1 METKLIKV
9 RMELYYQLVRE
20 GKLDNAVLNLIAR
33 YDSTK
38 VTLKQNVDN
47 QFLFC
52 VNDKEIPYVYDGE
65 LKVVRV
71 SMEVYKVLLDARML
85 PEEGFS
91 SVIFR
96 LITASK
102 TEKPYLLKVAE
113 KDIKLIFNFQ
123 KYQLAYECDIVPTAS
138 DATEFI
144 RQDTGEVLLS
154 FEEKTHFDEIVGDCD
169 DELERIASKIRLQQR
184 EKEEFDRETA
194 KLEAFN
200 EKIHVIPISGM
211 VSFGI
216 YNSIFNSKTED
227 RKSVV

>member
-1 METKLIKV
+1 MFVPRGNLIYVVPQGNSVETKLIKV

-38 VTLKQNVDN
+38 VTLKQNADN

-52 VNDKEIPYVYDGE
+52 VNGKEIPYVYDGE

-71 SMEVYKVLLDARML
+71 SMEVYKALLDARML

-113 KDIKLIFNFQ
+113 KDIKEWLKNNFKFPLCEWLCIPFPEIIIKDNIGYRNAWNYIFVIPKLIFNFQ
-123 KYQLAYECDIVPTAS
+123 KYQLAYEC
-138 DATEFI
+138 E
-144 RQDTGEVLLS
+144 
-154 FEEKTHFDEIVGDCD
+154 
-169 DELERIASKIRLQQR
+169 
-184 EKEEFDRETA
+184 
-194 KLEAFN
+194 
-200 EKIHVIPISGM
+200 
-211 VSFGI
+211 
-216 YNSIFNSKTED
+216 
-227 RKSVV
+227 